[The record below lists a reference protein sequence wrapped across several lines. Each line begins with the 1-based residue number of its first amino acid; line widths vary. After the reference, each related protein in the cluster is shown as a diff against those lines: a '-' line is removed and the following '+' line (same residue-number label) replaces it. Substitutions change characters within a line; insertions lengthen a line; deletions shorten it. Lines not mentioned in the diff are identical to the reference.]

1 MPDYRPWL
9 VVPLGLVV
17 GMSVIFVAHMVASGS
32 PAVGGDYGRY
42 YTAAHL
48 MLQGRNPYDQAA
60 LLRAEHAYESLS
72 VAHALATSD
81 GFVLLPFVIWPI
93 LLLVRLPFWTSYVI
107 LTVVATVAF
116 STTIALLARARGWTR
131 WWIVAILPCFSWV
144 FVWGRLVGQ
153 LDFVIPICLVV
164 TAYLLARRL
173 NYLAGVAFTGIWV
186 QPELT
191 WMAGVALV
199 VLLARDHSALKQVL
213 MGFFGASVVLFGIS
227 ALVPHGMLVDWLQ
240 GGATFLHREGTH
252 EYDLLGLLGLIQ
264 VLSPRSVDLYSV
276 TAFPTLM
283 LAAAGLVV
291 ASTVAVWMA
300 RSRAIAGMPTFEAA
314 LWRLFVPLSI
324 WLLFTPYGHP
334 NNAVILIPLVVLA
347 VGADASGIAT
357 SAVEV
362 ALLSVA
368 MVVAQFFSGTVLFD
382 DLMPLATALLLVLV
396 FRRLRQ
402 LEEESATRLVSP
414 AGPAGVGSPSPV

>member
-9 VVPLGLVV
+9 VVPLGLMV
-17 GMSVIFVAHMVASGS
+17 GMSVIFVPHRVIAGS
-32 PAVGGDYGRY
+32 PELAGDYGAY
-42 YTAAHL
+42 FTAMHL
-48 MLQGRNPYDQAA
+48 LLQGRNPYNQAV
-60 LLRAEHAYESLS
+60 LLHAETAYRSFSLARVRAS
-72 VAHALATSD
+72 TD
-81 GFVLLPFVIWPI
+81 GFVLLPFVIWP
-93 LLLVRLPFWTSYVI
+93 LLLVISLPFWTSYVV
-107 LTVVATVAF
+107 LTGVATVAF
-116 STTIALLARARGWTR
+116 AATIGLLARAMGWAR
-131 WWIVAILPCFSWV
+131 WWTVAVLSCFAWA
-144 FVWGRLVGQ
+144 FVWGRMLGQ
-153 LDFVIPICLVV
+153 LDFVIPICLVI

-173 NYLAGVAFTGIWV
+173 NYLAGLAFTGIWV

-199 VLLARDHSALKQVL
+199 VLLARDRSALKQVL

-252 EYDLLGLLGLIQ
+252 EYDLLGLPGLIQ

-300 RSRAIAGMPTFEAA
+300 RSRAVAGMPTFEAA

-347 VGADASGIAT
+347 VGADASRIAT

-368 MVVAQFFSGTVLFD
+368 IVVAQFFSGTVLFD

-396 FRRLRQ
+396 FLRLRQ
-402 LEEESATRLVSP
+402 LEGESATRLVSP
-414 AGPAGVGSPSPV
+414 AGPAGMGSPSPV

>member
-9 VVPLGLVV
+9 VVPLGLMV
-17 GMSVIFVAHMVASGS
+17 GMSVIFVAHMVASRG
-32 PAVGGDYGRY
+32 PAVGADFGRY

-48 MLQGRNPYDQAA
+48 LLQGRNPYDQAA
-60 LLRAEHAYESLS
+60 LLRAERAYESLA
-72 VAHALATSD
+72 VARASATSD

-93 LLLVRLPFWTSYVI
+93 LLLVQLPFWTSYVI
-107 LTVVATVAF
+107 LTAVATVAF
-116 STTIALLARARGWTR
+116 STTIGLLARAVGWAR
-131 WWIVAILPCFSWV
+131 WWIVAVLACCAWV

-153 LDFVIPICLVV
+153 LDFVIPICLVI
-164 TAYLLARRL
+164 TAYLLARGL
-173 NYLAGVAFTGIWV
+173 NHLAGVAFTGIWV

-199 VLLARDHSALKQVL
+199 VMLVRDRSARKQVL
-213 MGFFGASVVLFGIS
+213 MGFLGMSVVLFGIS
-227 ALVPHGMLVDWLQ
+227 ALVPHGLLVDWLR
-240 GGATFLHREGTH
+240 GGATFVHREGTH
-252 EYDLLGLLGLIQ
+252 EYQLLGLPGLIQ
-264 VLSPRSVDLYSV
+264 VLSPRSVNLYSV

-334 NNAVILIPLVVLA
+334 NNAVIVIPLVVLA
-347 VGADASGIAT
+347 VGADVSGIAT

-368 MVVAQFFSGTVLFD
+368 IVVAQFFSGTVLFD
-382 DLMPLATALLLVLV
+382 DLMPVATALLLMLV
-396 FRRLRQ
+396 FRRLRH
-402 LEEESATRLVSP
+402 LEAGSATPLVSP
-414 AGPAGVGSPSPV
+414 AGPAGAGSPSPV

>member
-1 MPDYRPWL
+1 MAR
-9 VVPLGLVV
+9 
-17 GMSVIFVAHMVASGS
+17 AS
-32 PAVGGDYGRY
+32 
-42 YTAAHL
+42 
-48 MLQGRNPYDQAA
+48 
-60 LLRAEHAYESLS
+60 
-72 VAHALATSD
+72 ATSD

-93 LLLVRLPFWTSYVI
+93 LLLVQLPFWTSYVI
-107 LTVVATVAF
+107 LTAVATVAF
-116 STTIALLARARGWTR
+116 STTIGLLARAVGWAR
-131 WWIVAILPCFSWV
+131 WWIVAVLACCAWV

-153 LDFVIPICLVV
+153 LDFVIPICLVI
-164 TAYLLARRL
+164 TAYLLARGL
-173 NYLAGVAFTGIWV
+173 NHLAGVAFTGIWV

-199 VLLARDHSALKQVL
+199 VMLVRDRSALKQVL
-213 MGFFGASVVLFGIS
+213 MGFLGMSVVLFGIS
-227 ALVPHGMLVDWLQ
+227 ALVPHGLLVDWLR
-240 GGATFLHREGTH
+240 GGATFVHREGTH
-252 EYDLLGLLGLIQ
+252 EYQLLGLPGLIQ
-264 VLSPRSVDLYSV
+264 VLSPRSVNLYSV

-334 NNAVILIPLVVLA
+334 NNAVIVIPLVVLA
-347 VGADASGIAT
+347 VGADVSGIAT

-368 MVVAQFFSGTVLFD
+368 IVVAQFFSGTVLFD
-382 DLMPLATALLLVLV
+382 DLMPVATALLLMLV
-396 FRRLRQ
+396 FRRLRH
-402 LEEESATRLVSP
+402 LEAGSATPLVSP
-414 AGPAGVGSPSPV
+414 AGPAGAGSPSPV